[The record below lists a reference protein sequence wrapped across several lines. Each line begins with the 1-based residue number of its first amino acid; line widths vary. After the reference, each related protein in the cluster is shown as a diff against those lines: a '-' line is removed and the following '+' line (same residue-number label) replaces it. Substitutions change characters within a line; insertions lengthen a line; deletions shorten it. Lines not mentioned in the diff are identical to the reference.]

1 MWQFRTSISMACSN
15 EGAKQRKEG
24 QVLQSHFS
32 LLNLLKTAT
41 GGRIVHAQ
49 MVGNLREA
57 IAILSIRVVNQAR
70 LRLPSLKEHAQGRSA
85 GLRLPPRNIPGKI
98 KGTGSRF

>member
-1 MWQFRTSISMACSN
+1 M
-15 EGAKQRKEG
+15 G
-24 QVLQSHFS
+24 QVLQSYIVLFR
-32 LLNLLKTAT
+32 LLEAAT
-41 GGRIVHAQ
+41 HGRIVHAQ

-98 KGTGSRF
+98 KGTGSRCATNATITAAMVAVLYS